1 MFVEAISEKA
11 AVVNWVED
19 FLKNQAF
26 SIKDEE
32 YSSNIRVFTKKDDYF
47 LPIFIITKDDF
58 TIILTL
64 SFMERDTSL
73 IFNDYKIRRIKKDK
87 EAPESYFES
96 GDSDFKFR
104 KLKEKIN
111 TLSKDLS
118 KAVLMK
124 KEDWKRKDVIISEQG
139 IEK

>member
-19 FLKNQAF
+19 FLKNQPVF
-26 SIKDEE
+26 VKDEKGLPNRKAGIPFTRKDE
-32 YSSNIRVFTKKDDYF
+32 GDILTFFNIKKDNYE
-47 LPIFIITKDDF
+47 IR
-58 TIILTL
+58 LTL

-73 IFNDYKIRRIKKDK
+73 FFNDYKILRLKKTE

-96 GDSDFKFR
+96 MDSDFELR

-111 TLSKDLS
+111 TLQKDLS
-118 KAVLMK
+118 KAFLMK
-124 KEDWKRKDVIISEQG
+124 KEDWKRKDVS
-139 IEK
+139 IE